1 MLPPRGIIMFNQR
14 HDLGN
19 LAVAQADELTN
30 TKAIAALIDIRSQ
43 AGNSSAPHPAAGPA
57 GGRDAEVIRP
67 IPCHAA
73 IL

>member
-1 MLPPRGIIMFNQR
+1 MLNKH

-30 TKAIAALIDIRSQ
+30 TKAITALIDIRPP
-43 AGNSSAPHPAAGPA
+43 AGKSPVRHPAAGA
-57 GGRDAEVIRP
+57 ARGADAEAIRP